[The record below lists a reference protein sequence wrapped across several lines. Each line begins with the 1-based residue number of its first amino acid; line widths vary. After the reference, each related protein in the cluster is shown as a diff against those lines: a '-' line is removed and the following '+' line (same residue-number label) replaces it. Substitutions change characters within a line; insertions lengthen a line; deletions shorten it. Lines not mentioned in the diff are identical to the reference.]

1 MRKKIVIAMS
11 GGADSSVAAALLK
24 EQGYE
29 LTGIT
34 MRLWRGDP
42 KRGIEWHD
50 RSCCRL
56 DWARSTAGKLQIP
69 FEVLNLEEAF
79 EKEIIED
86 FCEEYLSGRT
96 PNPCVRCNERI
107 KFGLLYEMAMQRG
120 ADYLATG
127 HYARVEYEEKSRGYL
142 LKRPVDEAKDQ
153 TYFLYRL
160 KQKQLGSILFPIGE
174 LTKKEVLT
182 IAKRLEFP
190 SAEARESQEICFA
203 TEEDYREFINER
215 RPGAIRPGEFI
226 NTKGAV
232 IGIHKGIPFYTIG
245 QRRGLGISASKR
257 LYVVGINLEKNQ
269 VVLSEEQDLFRRELI
284 ADQVN
289 FISFERL
296 EDRIPVLVKIRYKT
310 PAAKAI
316 IEPYGEDKVRVLFDE
331 PQRAITPGQSV
342 VFYSN
347 DTLLGGGVIRAALP
361 AIQM

>member
-1 MRKKIVIAMS
+1 MRKKVVIAMS

-42 KRGIEWHD
+42 QKGIEWYD

-203 TEEDYREFINER
+203 TEEDYREFLNER
-215 RPGAIRPGEFI
+215 RPWAIRPGEFV
-226 NTKGAV
+226 NTKGEV

-245 QRRGLGISASKR
+245 QRRGLGISAKQR
-257 LYVVGINLEKNQ
+257 LYVVGINPEKNQ
-269 VVLSEEQDLFRRELI
+269 VVTGEEQDLFKRELI

-289 FISFERL
+289 FILFERL
-296 EDRIPVLVKIRYKT
+296 EDRIPVLAKIRYKT
-310 PAAKAI
+310 PPAKAI
-316 IEPYGEDKVRVLFDE
+316 IEPYEGNKVRVIFDE

-342 VFYSN
+342 VFYSYS
-347 DTLLGGGVIRAALP
+347 TLLGGGVITTTLP
-361 AIQM
+361 